1 MRTVTRDDLLQ
12 EAWGDVLTAPADFV
26 PLDERARAPYARTC
40 DGCALYQE
48 QRRREQTLEAV
59 RAIWRRQTEEA
70 AHG

>member
-1 MRTVTRDDLLQ
+1 MLTVIDDLP
-12 EAWGDVLTAPADFV
+12 ETWGDVAAIPAGFI
-26 PLDERARAPYARTC
+26 PIDERARAPYARTC

-59 RAIWRRQTEEA
+59 RAIWRRQTEEV